1 MVTDKELATI
11 VHAIATALRT
21 SLTASPAAGGA
32 CRVGDVIRIVI
43 LAVVVLFLVLWV
55 RAAIDVFRRRDLSGG
70 AKAAW
75 AIIMLVIPFLGL
87 LIYTL
92 LRPADSQI
100 AQRAR
105 R

>member
-1 MVTDKELATI
+1 M
-11 VHAIATALRT
+11 
-21 SLTASPAAGGA
+21 
-32 CRVGDVIRIVI
+32 IRIVI
-43 LAVVVLFLVLWV
+43 LVIVVLFLVLWV
-55 RAAIDVFRRRDLSGG
+55 RAVIDVFRRRDLSGG

-75 AIIMLVIPFLGL
+75 AIIMLILPFLGL
-87 LIYTL
+87 FIYTL

>member
-1 MVTDKELATI
+1 M
-11 VHAIATALRT
+11 
-21 SLTASPAAGGA
+21 
-32 CRVGDVIRIVI
+32 IRILI

-55 RAAIDVFRRRDLSGG
+55 RAVIDVFRRRDLSGS

-75 AIIMLVIPFLGL
+75 AIIMLILPFLGL

>member
-1 MVTDKELATI
+1 M
-11 VHAIATALRT
+11 
-21 SLTASPAAGGA
+21 
-32 CRVGDVIRIVI
+32 IRILI
-43 LAVVVLFLVLWV
+43 IAAVVLFLVLWV
-55 RAAIDVFRRRDLSGG
+55 RAVIDVFRRGDLSGG

-87 LIYTL
+87 LVYTL